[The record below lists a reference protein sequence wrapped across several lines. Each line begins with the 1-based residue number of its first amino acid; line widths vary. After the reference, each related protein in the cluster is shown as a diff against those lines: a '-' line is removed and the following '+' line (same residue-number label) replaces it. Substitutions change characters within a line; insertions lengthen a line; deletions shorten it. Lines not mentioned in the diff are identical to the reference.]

1 MSTTNI
7 NISQSRSRPGS
18 GRYKQLKLCKPERA
32 YKKPCILEENNQI
45 DTSQPFYD
53 KIFVFTG
60 TLQAMVRSKAQKLVL
75 KRGGSCKNSITPSVN
90 YLVMGVQ
97 GLRVDKDGKSNKLKK
112 AEKLLSKGGKIEPIT
127 EDEFLRLLS
136 YIKSDLHNFFP
147 GL

>member
-1 MSTTNI
+1 MSTT

-18 GRYKQLKLCKPERA
+18 GRYKQLMLCKPERA
-32 YKKPCILEENNQI
+32 YKKPCII
-45 DTSQPFYD
+45 DTSQPFFD

-60 TLQAMVRSKAQKLVL
+60 TLQAMVRSKAHKLVL

-97 GLRVDKDGKSNKLKK
+97 GLRVGKNGKSNKLKK
-112 AEKLLSKGGKIEPIT
+112 AEKLLSKGGKIEVIT
-127 EDEFLRLLS
+127 EYEFLQLLS

>member
-7 NISQSRSRPGS
+7 NISQSRSRLGS

-60 TLQAMVRSKAQKLVL
+60 TLQAMVRSKAHKLVL

-90 YLVMGVQ
+90 YLVMQVVPIIVPSSHT
-97 GLRVDKDGKSNKLKK
+97 LNRFLKLCRPNQPD
-112 AEKLLSKGGKIEPIT
+112 I
-127 EDEFLRLLS
+127 R
-136 YIKSDLHNFFP
+136 
-147 GL
+147 